1 MVSAKDNCKRAL
13 VTLLK
18 TLGALYGCCVGV
30 TRESTE
36 TEVRKAYRAVSKGV
50 HPDRGGNTED
60 QKRLDLTYGAWNNA
74 GTAKT
79 KAETK
84 KGKEGKDCREGKE
97 GKEGRRGRNERKGRK
112 ERKEGKGRR
121 DGKEGKKKKQ
131 RKEGME

>member
-1 MVSAKDNCKRAL
+1 M
-13 VTLLK
+13 TLLK

-84 KGKEGKDCREGKE
+84 KGKEGKKE
-97 GKEGRRGRNERKGRK
+97 S
-112 ERKEGKGRR
+112 
-121 DGKEGKKKKQ
+121 DGTAAAAPTAGEETASAFSFFFLSPSFSFFLFLLLHCLGL
-131 RKEGME
+131 GSGL